1 MAVYN
6 AFLKAFV
13 YENSMFMVDKSKIK
27 VCIGLSGGVDSSVAA
42 LLLKQQGYDVF
53 GLFMQ
58 NWHDASTTLHGDCEW
73 EEDRFVAE
81 MVARKVGIPF
91 YFVDLSKEY
100 RQRVVDY
107 MFDEYEKGR
116 TPNPDV
122 LCNREIK
129 FDAFLKCAKK
139 LGADMVA
146 TGHYCRK
153 VTEMMPI
160 SQTSDINGIF
170 PSASS
175 DEQSEMIAV
184 HRILAGADP
193 NKDQS
198 YFLCQLSQE
207 QLSQALFPIGDIL
220 KPEVRRLAHE
230 ADLPSADKKDSQGI
244 CFVGK
249 VDLPTFLQQKLKPCE
264 GDIVE
269 VYDSYYLDSEQYT
282 FVKSTLE
289 SILADEGSQVK
300 MITDYVSED
309 KATLSTSVAC
319 PFSAEKIAGLT
330 DEQLLRLSQPVK
342 YDIKFETET
351 YRSGRK
357 HIKKTRYKEN
367 PYGKIIGKHDGAQF
381 YTIGQRKGLNIG
393 GHKDSVFVIETD
405 IERNI
410 IYVGEGHTHK
420 GLSRSCLR
428 IAPEEIHWIR
438 PDLAMAV
445 GEIRRYSVRIRYRQ
459 PLQQAT
465 MVMRENGL
473 YIIFDTPQRG
483 VTPGQFAAWYMPV
496 EETLVTGYK
505 DTSMEMVGSGVI

>member
-1 MAVYN
+1 MSQIP
-6 AFLKAFV
+6 L
-13 YENSMFMVDKSKIK
+13 ENNKIK

-53 GLFMQ
+53 ALFMQ

-81 MVARKVGIPF
+81 MVARKIGIPF

-129 FDAFLKCAKK
+129 FDAFLKCAMK
-139 LGADMVA
+139 LGADYVA

-153 VTEMMPI
+153 ETVIGPDGEP
-160 SQTSDINGIF
+160 
-170 PSASS
+170 
-175 DEQSEMIAV
+175 V
-184 HRILAGADP
+184 YRILAGSDP

-198 YFLCQLSQE
+198 YFLCQLTQE
-207 QLSQALFPIGDIL
+207 QLSQALFPIGDII
-220 KPEVRRLAHE
+220 KPEVRRLAAE

-269 VYDSYYLDSEQYT
+269 VYNAYYTDNEQYA
-282 FVKSTLE
+282 FMKSTLE
-289 SILADEGSQVK
+289 SLMADETSQVK
-300 MITDYVSED
+300 MITDYISED
-309 KATLSTSVAC
+309 KATPVAAAGC
-319 PFSAEKIAGLT
+319 PFDMAKVAGLS
-330 DEQLLRLSQPVK
+330 DEDFLRLSQPMK
-342 YDIKFETET
+342 YDITFETET

-367 PYGKIIGKHDGAQF
+367 PFGKIIGKHDGAQF

-405 IERNI
+405 IPSNL

-428 IAPEEIHWIR
+428 VQPSEIHWIR
-438 PDLAMAV
+438 RDLAMQI
-445 GEIRRYSVRIRYRQ
+445 GEVRRYKVRIRYRQ
-459 PLQQAT
+459 PLQDAT
-465 MVMRENGL
+465 VVMRENGM
-473 YIIFDTPQRG
+473 YILFDSPQRG
-483 VTPGQFAAWYMPV
+483 ITPGQFAVWY
-496 EETLVTGYK
+496 
-505 DTSMEMVGSGVI
+505 DADEMVGSGVI

>member
-1 MAVYN
+1 MD
-6 AFLKAFV
+6 
-13 YENSMFMVDKSKIK
+13 NSNIK

-42 LLLKQQGYDVF
+42 LLLKQQGFDVF
-53 GLFMQ
+53 ALFMQ

-81 MVARKVGIPF
+81 LVARKIGIPF

-107 MFDEYEKGR
+107 MFSEYEKGR

-129 FDAFLKCAKK
+129 FDAFLQCAMK

-153 VTEMMPI
+153 DTIETE
-160 SQTSDINGIF
+160 NG
-170 PSASS
+170 P
-175 DEQSEMIAV
+175 V
-184 HRILAGADP
+184 YRILAGADP

-198 YFLCQLSQE
+198 YFLCQLNQE
-207 QLSQALFPIGDIL
+207 QLSKAMFPIGDIL

-269 VYDSYYLDSEQYT
+269 VYDAYYSDNEQYADQET
-282 FVKSTLE
+282 FRAA
-289 SILADEGSQVK
+289 IAADPDYISS
-300 MITDYVSED
+300 MTD
-309 KATLSTSVAC
+309 
-319 PFSAEKIAGLT
+319 G
-330 DEQLLRLSQPVK
+330 QLLEFSKPVRH
-342 YDIKFETET
+342 DIKFETET
-351 YRSGRK
+351 YRSGRR
-357 HIKKTRYKEN
+357 HVKKTRYKEN
-367 PYGKIIGKHDGAQF
+367 PFGKIVGKHDGAQF
-381 YTIGQRKGLNIG
+381 YTIGQRKGLNVG
-393 GHKDSVFVIETD
+393 GHKEPLFVIETD

-410 IYVGEGHTHK
+410 IYVGEGHGHK

-428 IAPEEIHWIR
+428 VAPEDIHWIR
-438 PDLAMAV
+438 PDMAMSV
-445 GEIRRYSVRIRYRQ
+445 GEQRRYSVRIRYRQ
-459 PLQQAT
+459 PLQDA
-465 MVMRENGL
+465 VLLMRESGL

-483 VTPGQFAAWYMPV
+483 ITPGQFAAWYMPV
-496 EETLVTGYK
+496 EKTLETGYK
-505 DTSMEMVGSGVI
+505 DTSMEMVGSGAI

>member
-1 MAVYN
+1 MADN
-6 AFLKAFV
+6 GQ
-13 YENSMFMVDKSKIK
+13 IK

-53 GLFMQ
+53 ALFMQ

-81 MVARKVGIPF
+81 LVARKIGIPF

-139 LGADMVA
+139 LGADYVA

-153 VTEMMPI
+153 ETIDGP
-160 SQTSDINGIF
+160 DG
-170 PSASS
+170 P
-175 DEQSEMIAV
+175 V
-184 HRILAGADP
+184 HRILAGTDP

-198 YFLCQLSQE
+198 YFLCQLTQE
-207 QLSQALFPIGDIL
+207 QLSQAMFPIGDII

-264 GDIVE
+264 GDVVE
-269 VYDSYYLDSEQYT
+269 VYDEYYAQNEQYA
-282 FVKSTLE
+282 FLKSTLE
-289 SILADEGSQVK
+289 SLLKDDVRQVQ
-300 MITDYVSED
+300 MITSYVSED
-309 KATLSTSVAC
+309 KAVEPLSTGC
-319 PFSAEKIAGLT
+319 PYSFEKLAALS
-330 DEQLLRLSQPVK
+330 DDDFLRLSQPVT

-357 HIKKTRYKEN
+357 HIKKTRYKDN
-367 PYGKIIGKHDGAQF
+367 PYGKIVGKHDGAQF

-393 GHKDSVFVIETD
+393 GHKDSVFVIDTD
-405 IERNI
+405 IHDNI

-420 GLSRSCLR
+420 GLSRCCLR
-428 IAPEEIHWIR
+428 IDPTEIHWIR
-438 PDLAMAV
+438 PDLRMTE
-445 GEIRRYSVRIRYRQ
+445 GEIRRYRVRIRYRQ
-459 PLQQAT
+459 PLQDAT
-465 MVMRENGL
+465 MIMRQNGL
-473 YIIFDTPQRG
+473 YILFDAPQRG
-483 VTPGQFAAWYMPV
+483 ITPGQFAAWYD
-496 EETLVTGYK
+496 G
-505 DTSMEMVGSGVI
+505 DEMLGSGVI